1 MKLVQGYFKRNPG
14 VTPVMC
20 HPELAEMAHREGWDR
35 MKRHKFWAIA
45 TVICMA
51 LAMYTGYKHK

>member
-1 MKLVQGYFKRNPG
+1 
-14 VTPVMC
+14 MC
-20 HPELAEMAHREGWDR
+20 HSDLIGFHGEESGMC

-51 LAMYTGYKHK
+51 LTMYTGYKRK

>member
-1 MKLVQGYFKRNPG
+1 MKGEVG
-14 VTPVMC
+14 
-20 HPELAEMAHREGWDR
+20 R

-51 LAMYTGYKHK
+51 LTMYTGYKHR